1 MALPLDHAAAEPER
15 VAVID
20 EAGRALTYGALDD
33 RAKRLASLIRAA
45 GVGEARHIA
54 LCLENRLEYFWAVF
68 GGLYAGVYY
77 TAISPW
83 LHPAEIAY
91 IVDNCRAELVIAS
104 AATREKMAAARRGC
118 RAPRRWLTLDGAAE
132 GYEALEDAMA
142 DQPATLPPAGR
153 EGRDMLYS
161 SGTTG
166 LPKGVKHPLPS
177 WPFGEEEGPSVRLF
191 DYFGLDRETVYLNPA
206 PLYHAAPL
214 RWSVSVLRR
223 GGRVVSMSRFDAAR
237 ALDLMARHRVT
248 AAQFVPTMMIR
259 MLKLPDEAKAAAD
272 LSALRRVVHAAA
284 PCPVETKR
292 QIIAWW
298 GPIVDEYYAG
308 TESNGL
314 TFCTAAEWLERPGTV
329 GRALV
334 GTLHILDDAGR
345 ELPPGQTGRVY
356 FSGTPPFAYHDEPE
370 KTAAAYVGDKST
382 LGDIG
387 YVDDDG
393 YLFLTDR
400 DVNLI
405 VCGGINIYP
414 QLTEDL
420 LAMHPDVADA
430 AVIGTPDPELGEV
443 VLAVVE
449 PAPDA
454 DRATLVERLRAHCA
468 AELPTI
474 RQPRHYDLV
483 DALPRHPNGKLRKV
497 ELRDAYRARPPAQP
511 GRSG

>member
-1 MALPLDHAAAEPER
+1 MMALPLDHAVAEPDR

-20 EAGRALTYGALDD
+20 EARRTLTYGELDECA
-33 RAKRLASLIRAA
+33 RRLARLIRAS
-45 GVGEARHIA
+45 GIVEGGHIA
-54 LCLENRLEYFWAVF
+54 LCLENRLEYFWVLF

-83 LHPAEIAY
+83 LHADEIAY

-104 AATREKMAAARRGC
+104 GATHDKLAKARRTC
-118 RAPRRWLTLDGAAE
+118 RAPRRWLTLDTPAE
-132 GYEALEDAMA
+132 GYEDLIAAVA
-142 DQPATLPPAGR
+142 GQPATLPEAPR

-166 LPKGVKHPLPS
+166 LPKGVKHPLPT
-177 WPFGEEEGPSVRLF
+177 WPFGEEAGPPVRMF

-214 RWSVSVLRR
+214 RWSMSVLRR

-237 ALDLMARHRVT
+237 ALELMSRHRVT

-259 MLKLPDEAKAAAD
+259 MLKLPDEVKAAAD

-292 QIIAWW
+292 QMIAWW

-314 TFCTAAEWLERPGTV
+314 TFCTAKEWLERPGTV

-334 GTLHILDDAGR
+334 GKLHILDDDGR
-345 ELPPGQTGRVY
+345 ELPPGQPGRVY

-370 KTAAAYVGDKST
+370 KTAAAYMGDKST

-387 YVDDDG
+387 YIDEDG

-414 QLTEDL
+414 QLTEDV

-430 AVIGTPDPELGEV
+430 AVIGVPDPELGEV

-449 PAPDA
+449 PAPLA
-454 DRATLVERLRAHCA
+454 DRGMLIERLRAHCA
-468 AELPTI
+468 AELPKL

-483 DALPRHPNGKLRKV
+483 DVLPRHPNGKLRKV
-497 ELRDAYRARPPAQP
+497 ELRAAYRARPP
-511 GRSG
+511 GGTG